1 MRRIGA
7 GKNNKLTR
15 VGTLD
20 YMAPEIL
27 MQNDDD
33 EEEVSSYTVLLVFG
47 AAICA
52 IPPPYSTLAISS
64 GERHGLSWQSKN
76 VSYRHSCCT

>member
-7 GKNNKLTR
+7 GKDNKLTR
-15 VGTLD
+15 VGTHD
-20 YMAPEIL
+20 YMAPDIL

-33 EEEVSSYTVLLVFG
+33 DEESSYTVLLVFG
-47 AAICA
+47 ASMCP

>member
-1 MRRIGA
+1 MRRTGA
-7 GKNNKLTR
+7 GKDNKLTR

-20 YMAPEIL
+20 YMAPQIL

-33 EEEVSSYTVLLVFG
+33 EEESSYTVLLVFG
-47 AAICA
+47 ASMCA

-64 GERHGLSWQSKN
+64 GERHGLSWQSKS